1 MAWTNSKI
9 FTSYL
14 YQILTNTSASAIPTD
29 ALLEVALFDNTITP
43 SQTDTAAHNAYAAA
57 GGQWAS
63 GGVVD
68 TGTGAPAGW
77 PALGRPLVTAALSAA
92 TVNPLTF
99 SAANTVSASVT
110 TTLTNAYGCLVYD
123 HSAGTPTDMGFC
135 YNYFGGGQTVTLG
148 TFTIAWNASGI
159 FTLTL

>member
-1 MAWTNSKI
+1 MAWTASKI

-14 YQILTNTSASAIPTD
+14 YQIITNTSASAWPTD
-29 ALLEVALFDNTITP
+29 ALFECALFDSTLTP
-43 SQTDTAAHNAYAAA
+43 NQTDTVAHNAYAAA
-57 GGQWAS
+57 GGQWAG

-68 TGTGAPAGW
+68 TGTGGPAGW

-99 SAANTVSASVT
+99 SAANTVSASAT
-110 TTLTNAYGCLVYD
+110 TTLTNANGLLLYD
-123 HSAGTPTDMGFC
+123 HTAGTPTDMGLC
-135 YNYFGGGQTVTLG
+135 YIWFGGAQTVTLG

-159 FTLTL
+159 MTLTL